1 MAKENAKAQKLTEKL
16 GPVQQKP
23 INTVK

>member
-23 INTVK
+23 VNTVK